1 MLSRDENDLLTRV
14 GPGTPCGEMLRRYWW
29 PIGFSELV
37 AEKQSPTKVRL
48 LSEDFV
54 LFRNGAGH
62 LGLLELHCSHRGT
75 SLEFGRV
82 EDQGI
87 RCCYHG
93 WLYDTAGR
101 CLEQPA
107 EPADSTFKDRIRHP
121 AYKVREIA
129 GFIFAYWV
137 RILRRSCPV
146 TIYSCKRMANGSS
159 APAPNTATGYSA
171 RKIPWTRRI
180 WSRFMLPN
188 TRRWR

>member
-62 LGLLELHCSHRGT
+62 LG
-75 SLEFGRV
+75 
-82 EDQGI
+82 
-87 RCCYHG
+87 

-121 AYKVREIA
+121 AYKVRESA
-129 GFIFAYWV
+129 GFIFAY
-137 RILRRSCPV
+137 LGPD
-146 TIYSCKRMANGSS
+146 
-159 APAPNTATGYSA
+159 PAPL
-171 RKIPWTRRI
+171 
-180 WSRFMLPN
+180 LP
-188 TRRWR
+188 RY

>member
-121 AYKVREIA
+121 AYKVQGDRR
-129 GFIFAYWV
+129 FY
-137 RILRRSCPV
+137 LRLL
-146 TIYSCKRMANGSS
+146 GS
-159 APAPNTATGYSA
+159 
-171 RKIPWTRRI
+171 
-180 WSRFMLPN
+180 
-188 TRRWR
+188 